1 MEAGD
6 KVVGYAYRN
15 TFNPGNFYQKTVELS
30 VCVNKDSLH
39 NGSALPDEID
49 KVIVEH
55 SFTDIISV
63 VASEKM
69 SSVDFHPKHGAILEG
84 ASHDAAIKLRKEHQQ
99 SILKE
104 RVFPNQPRVRN
115 KAG

>member
-15 TFNPGNFYQKTVELS
+15 TFNPRSFYRKTAGFS

-55 SFTDIISV
+55 SFTNIISF
-63 VASEKM
+63 AARENM
-69 SSVDFHPKHGAILEG
+69 SSADFHPKQGAILEG
-84 ASHDAAIKLRKEHQQ
+84 ASHDVVIKLRKTISNQYLWKESALIRQ
-99 SILKE
+99 SEK
-104 RVFPNQPRVRN
+104 
-115 KAG
+115 

>member
-15 TFNPGNFYQKTVELS
+15 TFNPRNFYRKTAGFS

-55 SFTDIISV
+55 SFTNIISV
-63 VASEKM
+63 AARENM
-69 SSVDFHPKHGAILEG
+69 SSADFHPKQGAILEG
-84 ASHDAAIKLRKEHQQ
+84 ASHDAAIRFRKIISNQYLWKESAPIRQ
-99 SILKE
+99 SAK
-104 RVFPNQPRVRN
+104 
-115 KAG
+115 